1 MDFNINKKGDANTFS
16 ISYLLHIVELYVTR
30 KTTQKSLK
38 KRQKVRGAL
47 QSDNRITCPET
58 RVSIGKYSRETKY
71 RHPYYISP
79 IEMGLI

>member
-38 KRQKVRGAL
+38 KTDRNSEEHFKVITESHAL
-47 QSDNRITCPET
+47 RRKSKAF
-58 RVSIGKYSRETKY
+58 VSA
-71 RHPYYISP
+71 
-79 IEMGLI
+79 